1 MIYRTFT
8 ASILAAVTMARGTGD
23 GLSKEDASE
32 LKLVDFGDFGYY
44 ILTLYSYTEYSNGNP
59 EHMIEL
65 EYKCNN
71 DC

>member
-32 LKLVDFGDFGYY
+32 LKLVDSYNKNKF
-44 ILTLYSYTEYSNGNP
+44 ITLYSYTEISNGNP